1 MPHETSHAG
10 NPGIDELR
18 SRVLRFVAER
28 DWERF
33 HSPKNLAMALAVE
46 ASELLEVFQWLTE
59 EQSRQPAPEVRER
72 AAEEIADVLVY
83 LVQIAHQL
91 GIDPVAAAHAKI
103 AKNALKYPVEK
114 SRGIA
119 KKYDEL

>member
-1 MPHETSHAG
+1 M
-10 NPGIDELR
+10 DEI
-18 SRVLRFVAER
+18 SNSGVYRFG
-28 DWERF
+28 DF
-33 HSPKNLAMALAVE
+33 TLDLD
-46 ASELLEVFQWLTE
+46 
-59 EQSRQPAPEVRER
+59 R
-72 AAEEIADVLVY
+72 AAFSRGTDEIRLRPRTFDVLVY

>member
-1 MPHETSHAG
+1 MSHETPPAAR
-10 NPGIDELR
+10 PGMDELR

-59 EQSRQPAPEVRER
+59 EQSREPAPEVRER

-91 GIDPVAAAHAKI
+91 GIDPLAAAHAKI